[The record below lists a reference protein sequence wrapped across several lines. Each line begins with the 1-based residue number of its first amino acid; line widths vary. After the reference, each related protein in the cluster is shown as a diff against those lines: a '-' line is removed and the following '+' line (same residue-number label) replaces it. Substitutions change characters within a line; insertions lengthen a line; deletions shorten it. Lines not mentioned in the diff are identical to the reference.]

1 MPQDRDIHS
10 HFMTLLFTSLIV
22 LQTILTHAV
31 TSYGFKN
38 SDPYLPRKVF
48 EITSHLVVINHLV
61 NQDED
66 LREWVAVNLV
76 CVDMI
81 NAIEDENIAVT
92 ASEEILTKLTEEY
105 PNKQQNDV
113 KVIHFL
119 HIAELLVLKCS
130 PAFVLSTI
138 LPICDRYLE
147 DSKHVQ
153 AFENAHSVTLTFFGG
168 VKSDDVDQV
177 LVARV
182 MSYAI
187 TLLKTLDVLS
197 KEQFT
202 TAYQSVIKK
211 VSTHST
217 ELTQWCLD
225 GLCDA
230 FKNVELQESK
240 LKVAF
245 TIPTLLPYIEYDLLD
260 DFLRLLE
267 RLHLNPWIEQD
278 QDDFLALTYKSIKLV
293 KNEKC
298 LIKCLDWWG
307 EYTSR
312 CRSQPLIKARL

>member
-1 MPQDRDIHS
+1 MGS
-10 HFMTLLFTSLIV
+10 FLLLDLF
-22 LQTILTHAV
+22 
-31 TSYGFKN
+31 N
-38 SDPYLPRKVF
+38 SFY
-48 EITSHLVVINHLV
+48 
-61 NQDED
+61 Q
-66 LREWVAVNLV
+66 
-76 CVDMI
+76 
-81 NAIEDENIAVT
+81 
-92 ASEEILTKLTEEY
+92 
-105 PNKQQNDV
+105 
-113 KVIHFL
+113 
-119 HIAELLVLKCS
+119 
-130 PAFVLSTI
+130 
-138 LPICDRYLE
+138 
-147 DSKHVQ
+147 
-153 AFENAHSVTLTFFGG
+153 
-168 VKSDDVDQV
+168 
-177 LVARV
+177 
-182 MSYAI
+182 
-187 TLLKTLDVLS
+187 TLDVLS

-230 FKNVELQESK
+230 FKNGELQESK

-312 CRSQPLIKARL
+312 CRSQQLIKARL

>member
-1 MPQDRDIHS
+1 M
-10 HFMTLLFTSLIV
+10 
-22 LQTILTHAV
+22 
-31 TSYGFKN
+31 
-38 SDPYLPRKVF
+38 
-48 EITSHLVVINHLV
+48 
-61 NQDED
+61 
-66 LREWVAVNLV
+66 
-76 CVDMI
+76 
-81 NAIEDENIAVT
+81 
-92 ASEEILTKLTEEY
+92 
-105 PNKQQNDV
+105 
-113 KVIHFL
+113 
-119 HIAELLVLKCS
+119 
-130 PAFVLSTI
+130 
-138 LPICDRYLE
+138 E
-147 DSKHVQ
+147 DSGHVQ

-168 VKSDDVDQV
+168 VKPNDVDQV
-177 LVARV
+177 LVAKV

-187 TLLKTLDVLS
+187 TLLKVCSFLLLDLFNTPYQTLDVLS

-240 LKVAF
+240 IKVAF
-245 TIPTLLPYIEYDLLD
+245 TIPTLLPYIEYELLD